1 VWTENINLALDIA
14 PQLKAGTVWVNCT
27 NVFDAASGFGG
38 YRESGFG
45 REGGREGLREYV
57 RWEWEGDESGGTAE
71 RRNGGKRR
79 QAKKIPSGAG
89 ASSAVPPFR
98 RSAPSLRSGQALPPI
113 DRTPKLYIGGKQV
126 RPDSGYS
133 LPVLDAA
140 GLRIG
145 EVGHGNRKD
154 IRNAV
159 EAAHKAD
166 GWARTTAH
174 NRAQV
179 IYYIAENLASR
190 AGEFGRLLTALRG
203 DPGSAEREVGL
214 AIERTFTYAAWADKY
229 DGLVHHTP
237 FRNVTLAMPEPIGV
251 VGVVCPDGWPLLG
264 IVSTVLPLIAMGNTV
279 IAIPSTGAPLA
290 ATDLYQVLDTSDLP
304 AGVVNMVTGLRD
316 ELAPVLAAHDDV
328 DGLWYFGSREGST
341 EVERLAAGNMK
352 RTWVDYGRAPEWS
365 DPRQAEG
372 EEFLER
378 ATQVKNIWIPYGE

>member
-1 VWTENINLALDIA
+1 
-14 PQLKAGTVWVNCT
+14 
-27 NVFDAASGFGG
+27 
-38 YRESGFG
+38 
-45 REGGREGLREYV
+45 
-57 RWEWEGDESGGTAE
+57 
-71 RRNGGKRR
+71 
-79 QAKKIPSGAG
+79 
-89 ASSAVPPFR
+89 
-98 RSAPSLRSGQALPPI
+98 
-113 DRTPKLYIGGKQV
+113 V

-133 LPVLDAA
+133 IPVLDAK
-140 GLRIG
+140 GRRIG

-159 EAAHKAD
+159 ETAHKAN

-179 IYYIAENLASR
+179 LYYIAENLAAR
-190 AGEFGRLLTALRG
+190 AGEFGRRLAALQSDSG
-203 DPGSAEREVGL
+203 PAEREVAL

-251 VGVVCPDGWPLLG
+251 VGAVCPDEWPLLG
-264 IVSTVLPLIAMGNTV
+264 FVSIVMPLVAMGNTV
-279 IAIPSTGAPLA
+279 IAIPSTSAPLA

-304 AGVVNMVTGLRD
+304 AGVVNMITGLRD

-328 DGLWYFGSREGST
+328 DGLWYFGSREGSA

-352 RTWVDYGRAPEWS
+352 RTWVDYGRAPDWS
-365 DPRQAEG
+365 DPREAEG